1 MGRMRSPGRGQ
12 HGQAEELGGREK
24 AIVTKFIFWLVIL
37 MCLEGC
43 TSLPPLPTP
52 SVQPSLPELVKQSRQ
67 DTGSDYTLGPEDV
80 LRIIIY
86 GHDDFS
92 REVVLSSDGSF
103 LYPFI
108 GQVRAAG
115 LTVQQ
120 LSEYMARRLED
131 GYLVAPQ
138 IAITVTQ
145 YRSQQVYIL
154 GAVKSPGVQ
163 TLKHNTTL
171 LELISAAGGPTPE
184 AGQEVIIARAKENE
198 ERSRTGNRQGSTES
212 IRVNLEKLLAGEVV
226 QRIEIDSGDTVYI
239 PKGEFF
245 FISGEVQKPGRYL
258 LERDITVAK
267 AIILAGGPNKFA
279 ATKRATVQ
287 RLVKGQR
294 LEYRADM
301 NDILQSE
308 DILVVPQSIF

>member
-1 MGRMRSPGRGQ
+1 MRSPGRGQ
-12 HGQAEELGGREK
+12 RGQAEKLGGREK
-24 AIVTKFIFWLVIL
+24 AIVTKFTFWLVIL
-37 MCLEGC
+37 MCAEGC
-43 TSLPPLPTP
+43 TSLSPLPTP
-52 SVQPSLPELVKQSRQ
+52 SVQPSLHELVKQSRQ
-67 DTGSDYTLGPEDV
+67 DPGSDYTLGPEDV
-80 LRIIIY
+80 LRITIY

-138 IAITVTQ
+138 IAITVAQ

-184 AGQEVIIARAKENE
+184 AGQEVIIARAKEND

-258 LERDITVAK
+258 LEREITVAK
-267 AIILAGGPNKFA
+267 AIILAGGPTKFA